1 MFYMN
6 FKTSGIGQIINQ
18 IFFNGLER
26 YETVRSKSTKVMLV

>member
-1 MFYMN
+1 MFYMS

-18 IFFNGLER
+18 IFFNGR